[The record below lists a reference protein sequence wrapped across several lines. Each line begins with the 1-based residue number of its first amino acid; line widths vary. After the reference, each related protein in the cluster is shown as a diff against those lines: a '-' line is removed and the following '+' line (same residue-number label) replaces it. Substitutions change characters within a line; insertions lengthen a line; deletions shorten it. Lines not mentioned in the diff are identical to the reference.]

1 MASYLVIH
9 TVNSL
14 NSDKENIKLA
24 TARALYAELLK
35 YYNIKK
41 AAKRSA

>member
-1 MASYLVIH
+1 MASYLIIH
-9 TVNSL
+9 TVNSSS
-14 NSDKENIKLA
+14 SDKENVKLA

-41 AAKRSA
+41 QAVKSA